1 MDEGGSVDSLE
12 DENSKADTS
21 VMLPA
26 QFVKLEVYCKLDCN
40 CLKVRN
46 YKIDNTKVCK
56 LWTDL
61 YLRRGLI

>member
-26 QFVKLEVYCKLDCN
+26 QLVKLEVSAN
-40 CLKVRN
+40 WIAIV
-46 YKIDNTKVCK
+46 
-56 LWTDL
+56 
-61 YLRRGLI
+61 

>member
-26 QFVKLEVYCKLDCN
+26 QLFEI
-40 CLKVRN
+40 RN
-46 YKIDNTKVCK
+46 LLQTG
-56 LWTDL
+56 
-61 YLRRGLI
+61 LRVFKK

>member
-26 QFVKLEVYCKLDCN
+26 QLVKLEVYCKLDCN
-40 CLKVRN
+40 CLKSD
-46 YKIDNTKVCK
+46 KTIK
-56 LWTDL
+56 L
-61 YLRRGLI
+61 II